1 MIPLIGTPRTDWYHP
16 NLVWLTSGIYGR
28 HMTGVT
34 HAVASVKPS
43 LTPAERTIQ
52 QKLHPWS
59 PLITLQTA
67 PRSLRPAYTYGFYA
81 FLTVGGACQSNC
93 PGFLH

>member
-28 HMTGVT
+28 YMTGVT

-59 PLITLQTA
+59 PQSPCRQLHGVSAWLTLM
-67 PRSLRPAYTYGFYA
+67 A
-81 FLTVGGACQSNC
+81 FML
-93 PGFLH
+93 F